1 MKQTLYLLLFTLQ
14 LTAQSTVLKYD
25 FDRDGKKDKFFVLQT
40 NQGRRICYQ
49 LSTQGNKTVSSFLF
63 TECHRTFLELK
74 NKQVIV
80 TNDGMRFFY
89 YYTFVY
95 DSQLKEFKLI
105 RADADRFGNCVH
117 DASGE
122 SGYNLQTG
130 IYTAHWN
137 HYDEAK
143 ERLIHLPAIK
153 KRKPVKLWLL
163 KDYGDELLWELAQV
177 DIETQPNCLRRNY
190 YRHLGDSHFGLY
202 YPEQKWIFER
212 YGKK

>member
-14 LTAQSTVLKYD
+14 VTAQSTILYHD

-49 LSTQGNKTVSSFLF
+49 LSTQRNKTVSSFLF

-74 NKQVIV
+74 NKQVVV

-122 SGYNLQTG
+122 SCYNLLTG

-137 HYDEAK
+137 HYDDAK

-153 KRKPVKLWLL
+153 KRKLVKLWLL

-177 DIETQPNCLRRNY
+177 DIETQPSCLRSGYSREI
-190 YRHLGDSHFGLY
+190 GDLNFGHY
-202 YPEQKWIFER
+202 YPEQKWVFEK